1 MDVVRVS
8 VVPGETDLLVLI
20 ETRGKPM
27 VAPYLYGLDIDFAGT
42 SGWDA
47 TVRFGPGG
55 PCAAT
60 AYPEVGP
67 AARTKLERFESAAA
81 DAVEVRVPLAPLAAA
96 LDEREAEAWAR
107 GDRRSFVR
115 VQAWTAAGDSAVR
128 VDEGPAVASFRIVA
142 PPFDLDA
149 PVARDA
155 TPRRAVRPPLE
166 GKWFV
171 RQGADGIWSHRG
183 LFAYDLAIEDHA
195 LRPTGTTGS
204 RRLEDYLSFGLPV
217 VAPEAG
223 SVAFVSQE
231 SEDRA
236 PLEKNAGR
244 DSGNTLIVRLSDGLR
259 LSFGH
264 LRKGSVRLERGAEFE
279 AGARLGE
286 VGNSGD
292 SGAPHLHLSM
302 HERPGEFVGLPIAF
316 KDVRVGLNPGP
327 DDPWA
332 RDLPSWTVREG
343 WFFEKR

>member
-1 MDVVRVS
+1 M
-8 VVPGETDLLVLI
+8 PGESDLLVLI

-27 VAPYLYGLDIDFAGT
+27 VAPLAFGLDIDFAGS

-47 TVRFGPGG
+47 TVRFEPGG
-55 PCAAT
+55 KALAIS
-60 AYPEVGP
+60 YPEIGP
-67 AARTKLERFESAAA
+67 TVRKRIDRLEFAVA
-81 DAVEVRVPLAPLAAA
+81 DAVEARVPLAPLAAA
-96 LDEREAEAWAR
+96 LDESEADAWAR
-107 GDRRSFVR
+107 GDRRSVVR
-115 VQAWTAAGDSAVR
+115 VQVWSAASEGNLR
-128 VDEGPAVASFRIVA
+128 FDEGPAAASFRIVA
-142 PPFDLDA
+142 PPFDLDE

-195 LRPTGTTGS
+195 LRPTGISGS
-204 RRLEDYLSFGLPV
+204 RRLEDYLSFGMPL

-223 SVAFVSQE
+223 SVAFLSQE
-231 SEDRA
+231 CEDRA
-236 PLEKNAGR
+236 PLEKSAGR
-244 DSGNTLIVRLSDGLR
+244 DSGNTLIVRLADGLR

-286 VGNSGD
+286 IGNSGD

-302 HERPGEFVGLPIAF
+302 HERPGEFVGLPMAF

-332 RDLPSWTVREG
+332 RDLPTWTVREG

>member
-1 MDVVRVS
+1 MVRVS
-8 VVPGETDLLVLI
+8 VAPGESELLVLI

-27 VAPYLYGLDIDFAGT
+27 VAPHVFGLDIDFAG
-42 SGWDA
+42 SSAWDA

-55 PCAAT
+55 GALAT
-60 AYPEVGP
+60 SFPETGP
-67 AARTKLERFESAAA
+67 PVRQKLDRFECAAA
-81 DAVEVRVPLAPLAAA
+81 DAVEARIPLAQLAAE
-96 LDEREAEAWAR
+96 LDEGEADAWAR

-115 VQAWTAAGDSAVR
+115 VQFWTAAGDTTER
-128 VDEGPAVASFRIVA
+128 IDEGPAAASFRLVA

-155 TPRRAVRPPLE
+155 SPRRAVRPPLE

-171 RQGADGIWSHRG
+171 RQGPDGIWSHRG

-195 LRPTGTTGS
+195 LRPTATTGS

-236 PLEKNAGR
+236 PLERSAGR
-244 DSGNTLIVRLSDGLR
+244 DSGNTLIVRLADGLR

-332 RDLPSWTVREG
+332 RDLPAWTVREG